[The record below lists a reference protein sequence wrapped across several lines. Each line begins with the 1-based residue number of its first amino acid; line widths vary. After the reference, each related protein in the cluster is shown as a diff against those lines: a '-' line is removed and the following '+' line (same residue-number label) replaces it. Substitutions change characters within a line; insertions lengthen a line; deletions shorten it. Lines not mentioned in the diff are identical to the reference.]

1 MLVLGFFVCGF
12 QITLV
17 GTHVPGYMQDRGL
30 GGWSAT
36 IILSLIGLFNIA
48 GTLGIGYLGTKYSKK
63 KLLSAL
69 YFLRAVIICIFIFSP
84 PSIYMAI
91 FFGCTFGM
99 LWLSTIPPTNGIVAQ
114 IFGTKYLSLLF
125 GIVFLSHQLG
135 AFAGAYLGGYYFDV
149 YGSYDYA
156 WYIAIALS
164 IFATIVHLP
173 IDEKPIERNL
183 KPV

>member
-1 MLVLGFFVCGF
+1 
-12 QITLV
+12 
-17 GTHVPGYMQDRGL
+17 MQDRGL

-36 IILSLIGLFNIA
+36 IILSLIGLFNIV
-48 GTLGIGYLGTKYSKK
+48 GTLGMGYLGTKYSKK
-63 KLLSAL
+63 KLLSVL
-69 YFLRAVIICIFIFSP
+69 YALRAIVICIFIFSP
-84 PSIYMAI
+84 PSIYTAI
-91 FFGCTFGM
+91 FFGCTFGI

-135 AFAGAYLGGYYFDV
+135 AFAGSYLGGYYFDL

-164 IFATIVHLP
+164 VFATLVHLP
-173 IDEKPIERNL
+173 IDEKPIVRSQQTI
-183 KPV
+183 